1 MYHNSLVMTPS
12 SGGKIDL
19 KNVETVAKTTS
30 MEVCP
35 GLKNFGLPL
44 ILTYLV
50 DNNDVYPQCKFH
62 GFWMN
67 FG

>member
-1 MYHNSLVMTPS
+1 MCHNFLVMTPS

-35 GLKNFGLPL
+35 GLKNLVYHSFSL
-44 ILTYLV
+44 ILLTIMTYT
-50 DNNDVYPQCKFH
+50 H
-62 GFWMN
+62 SAN
-67 FG
+67 FMVFG